1 MARGRGGGGGATE
14 PHGAPPYDEVVGVV
28 LTVAVT
34 ALHLRQGCREPH
46 TLLHTHARH
55 LKVTSSLLE
64 GAVPLPFPTFTLYR
78 ITTVTETA

>member
-28 LTVAVT
+28 ITVAVT

-46 TLLHTHARH
+46 TLLHTHTRH